1 MKISNLSL
9 DERLRID
16 REITEMKKHPIDYSD
31 IPESK
36 GGKIRMPYQEFL
48 DMLPPDI
55 LKEMARRRIE
65 EMKQWGYGYLMK
77 KEEKV

>member
-1 MKISNLSL
+1 MKISDLSL
-9 DERLRID
+9 DERLRMD
-16 REITEMKKHPIDYSD
+16 REIAEAKKYPIDYSD
-31 IPESK
+31 IPESD
-36 GGKIRMPYQEFL
+36 GGKIRMRFQEFL